1 MPEFINARGKECPIP
16 VVIAKQAIAG
26 GKLPFTIE
34 VDNQTSV
41 ENLTRLAASQGL
53 AAPVRDLS
61 GGAFALDFSR
71 PGETPAA
78 EGAPAAPL
86 PAPGGDY
93 VVFIGRDIVG
103 SGDRTLGTN
112 LIRMFFYTLANSD
125 SLPAALLFMNDGVKL
140 PTLDDQV
147 VEHLQALSARGVEV
161 LVCGACLNFY
171 GLTDSLRAGT
181 VSNMYDIV
189 SRMQSAAKVIS
200 M

>member
-1 MPEFINARGKECPIP
+1 MSDFINARGKECPIP
-16 VVIAKQAIAG
+16 VVMAKQAITDG
-26 GKLPFTIE
+26 RLPFTIE
-34 VDNQTSV
+34 VDNRTSV
-41 ENLTRLAASQGL
+41 ENLSRLAAGQGL
-53 AAPVRDLS
+53 AAPVRELS

-78 EGAPAAPL
+78 ETISAAPL

-93 VVFIGRDIVG
+93 VVFIGRDIIG
-103 SGDRTLGTN
+103 SGDPTLGSN
-112 LIRMFFYTLANSD
+112 LMRMFFYTLANSD

-147 VEHLQALSARGVEV
+147 VEHLNTLSSRGVEV

-171 GLTDSLRAGT
+171 SLTDSLRAGT

-189 SRMQSAAKVIS
+189 SRMQVAGKVIS
-200 M
+200 L

>member
-78 EGAPAAPL
+78 ESAPAAPL

-103 SGDRTLGTN
+103 SGDRPLGTN

>member
-78 EGAPAAPL
+78 ESTPAAPL

>member
-1 MPEFINARGKECPIP
+1 MPEFINARSKECPIP

-78 EGAPAAPL
+78 
-86 PAPGGDY
+86 
-93 VVFIGRDIVG
+93 
-103 SGDRTLGTN
+103 
-112 LIRMFFYTLANSD
+112 
-125 SLPAALLFMNDGVKL
+125 
-140 PTLDDQV
+140 
-147 VEHLQALSARGVEV
+147 
-161 LVCGACLNFY
+161 
-171 GLTDSLRAGT
+171 
-181 VSNMYDIV
+181 
-189 SRMQSAAKVIS
+189 
-200 M
+200 

>member
-1 MPEFINARGKECPIP
+1 MPEFINALGKECPIP
-16 VVIAKQAIAG
+16 VVMAKQAIAG

-61 GGAFALDFSR
+61 GGVFALDFSR
-71 PGETPAA
+71 PGETSAA
-78 EGAPAAPL
+78 ESAPAAPL